1 VLENAPGS
9 AAILVT
15 LGERVTEKLVEAAGP
30 ALKIVSTMST
40 GVDHVDLSALSSRN
54 IRLGYTPDVLTD
66 AVADCSVMLALMAS
80 RCVTEAQ
87 SMLRSG
93 TWASH
98 GWGPYVFCGPQIGS
112 GPSKKES
119 TVGFLG
125 FGRIAQ
131 ATLVRMAAFGITHCA
146 YHNSGRRDRSAQD
159 RALAAKLGLQ
169 EVKRVELDELA
180 RTADFLFTL
189 APGGKETFHIVDEA
203 LLRKMKKTAV
213 LVNTGRGPIVDTD
226 ALVKALREG
235 WIWAAGLDCVEREP
249 NLPADHPLLLEPR
262 CAIIPHIG
270 SATIETRE
278 AMALLCVENVVGGLK
293 DGKIPAEYNLS

>member
-1 VLENAPGS
+1 MAPTKILVCRDLGDKAMALLLAQPDWEPVVWPKDSFADAQWVLENAPGS

-15 LGERVTEKLVEAAGP
+15 LGERVSEKLVEAAGP

-119 TVGFLG
+119 TVGSWGLG
-125 FGRIAQ
+125 GSPRQ
-131 ATLVRMAAFGITHCA
+131 RLCA
-146 YHNSGRRDRSAQD
+146 WRH
-159 RALAAKLGLQ
+159 LASPI
-169 EVKRVELDELA
+169 A
-180 RTADFLFTL
+180 RTTTPA
-189 APGGKETFHIVDEA
+189 GGIGPPKTERLPPSWDY
-203 LLRKMKKTAV
+203 RK
-213 LVNTGRGPIVDTD
+213 
-226 ALVKALREG
+226 
-235 WIWAAGLDCVEREP
+235 
-249 NLPADHPLLLEPR
+249 
-262 CAIIPHIG
+262 
-270 SATIETRE
+270 
-278 AMALLCVENVVGGLK
+278 
-293 DGKIPAEYNLS
+293 